1 MEWFKISDDGR
12 ARAVGGNRR
21 GISKDSFFGID
32 MRRKK
37 IFHGEIDDSESARS
51 FFLAFIIIFSSSSP
65 SRRLEYTQGLLLT
78 HRLYF
83 STHSSEEE
91 LKQWKKII
99 QIVFML
105 IVSSLMPWSSSSCF
119 EGKKLIEIGQ
129 RKVRK
134 TKFFRNDVDSK

>member
-1 MEWFKISDDGR
+1 MWVNDDDENERKNLFTCAHKAWSDLRYLMMVGR
-12 ARAVGGNRR
+12 ELWGGNRR

-51 FFLAFIIIFSSSSP
+51 LFLAFIIIFSSSSP

-78 HRLYF
+78 LRLYF

-91 LKQWKKII
+91 LKQ
-99 QIVFML
+99 
-105 IVSSLMPWSSSSCF
+105 
-119 EGKKLIEIGQ
+119 
-129 RKVRK
+129 
-134 TKFFRNDVDSK
+134 